1 MSTIIF
7 FYLIEYQMEFL
18 IHQNK
23 LLMVQVYPKQ
33 RLNFK
38 TKINQSKNSV
48 KLEQT
53 YDRANFKS
61 LANATLGDKQ

>member
-1 MSTIIF
+1 
-7 FYLIEYQMEFL
+7 MEFL

-33 RLNFK
+33 KLNFK
-38 TKINQSKNSV
+38 KKKKEKQSKNSIQFE
-48 KLEQT
+48 KT